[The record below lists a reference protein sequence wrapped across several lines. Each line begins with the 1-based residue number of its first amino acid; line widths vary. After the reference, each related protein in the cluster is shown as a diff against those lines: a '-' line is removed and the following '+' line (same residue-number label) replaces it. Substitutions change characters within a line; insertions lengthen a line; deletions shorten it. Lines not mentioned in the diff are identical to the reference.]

1 MDGRNPR
8 VELVPWD
15 FDSEEH
21 QARMYLQRL
30 ACGWRSEEVQ
40 RWAEQGRAATKT
52 LYWIVC
58 YFLSFFLSFCKGCPE
73 LKRIGRFANSHKT
86 QGAPG

>member
-1 MDGRNPR
+1 MSGRNPR

-21 QARMYLQRL
+21 RARMHLQRL

-40 RWAEQGRAATKT
+40 KWAEQGRAATKT

-58 YFLSFFLSFCKGCPE
+58 TCCCIPFFMSVQIKNRE
-73 LKRIGRFANSHKT
+73 IR
-86 QGAPG
+86 

>member
-1 MDGRNPR
+1 MDDRNPR

-21 QARMYLQRL
+21 QARVYLQRL
-30 ACGWRSEEVQ
+30 ACGWRSDEVQ
-40 RWAEQGRAATKT
+40 NWVEQGRAATKT

-58 YFLSFFLSFCKGCPE
+58 APYL
-73 LKRIGRFANSHKT
+73 ANAVHNNRRDCR
-86 QGAPG
+86 